1 MDNIDENIVLT
12 ETVVEPESVP
22 ETAPVPVPQTE
33 IRLVDIEI
41 RNENDALNLMVHF
54 LSLAQKRGAF
64 ALNESAKIWDCIK
77 TFQRPV

>member
-12 ETVVEPESVP
+12 ENVVESV
-22 ETAPVPVPQTE
+22 PVPVPQTE